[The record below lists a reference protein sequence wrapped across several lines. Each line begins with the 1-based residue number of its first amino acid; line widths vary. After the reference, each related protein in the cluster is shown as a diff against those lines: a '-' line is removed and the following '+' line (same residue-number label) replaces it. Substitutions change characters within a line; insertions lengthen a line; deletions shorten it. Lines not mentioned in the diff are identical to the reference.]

1 MTEEAAKKKK
11 KKKRGGGEEGREGRE
26 RRRGRGVR
34 QLDEKKRE
42 RGDEQVTMI
51 FLRRAILLTMLLS
64 VTQQGRLGERQEAN
78 VSEGPLLNYTGTS
91 LQGSLVEY
99 GLLEKTI
106 SDQSLSE
113 RASESSVIGYA
124 WLAFIK
130 NTLRKEQERIQSML
144 SEGTRGRDLVQEI
157 VSLLVYSGAANII
170 CWILKGALV
179 LMSSLVSGLR
189 ISKKKKTFLGN
200 PQAPLASVP
209 LFDISKSVRYLQDS
223 PQKVD

>member
-1 MTEEAAKKKK
+1 MTEEAAKKKEEARRRRR
-11 KKKRGGGEEGREGRE
+11 KRTTPRARGATIGREEERE
-26 RRRGRGVR
+26 
-34 QLDEKKRE
+34 
-42 RGDEQVTMI
+42 GDEQVTMAI
-51 FLRRAILLTMLLS
+51 RRAILLTMLLS

-91 LQGSLVEY
+91 LEGSLVEY

-106 SDQSLSE
+106 SDGSLSE
-113 RASESSVIGYA
+113 RASEASVIGYA

-130 NTLRKEQERIQSML
+130 NTLRKEQERFQSML
-144 SEGTRGRDLVQEI
+144 SEGTRGRDLLQEI
-157 VSLLVYSGAANII
+157 VSLLVYSGAAHII
-170 CWILKGALV
+170 CWILKRALV

-189 ISKKKKTFLGN
+189 ISKKKKTFLGS
-200 PQAPLASVP
+200 PQASLASVP